1 MSMRYDKTEHGFMV
15 HAVFDSPSDGDWQKL
30 LDYLLAHKDKLRG
43 TMVFVHGD
51 GGLTAKQRSELAEV
65 IKVMRPGF
73 RSAVLTNS
81 RVTRGILTAL
91 NWLTKKQDDSSAFPL
106 SGIGFDEAVVFL
118 SMGAP
123 EKQAA
128 RALAEKLGA
137 FSKAGRAVAG

>member
-1 MSMRYDKTEHGFMV
+1 MLMRYDKTEHGFMV
-15 HAVFDSPSDGDWQKL
+15 HVVFDSPSDGDWQKL
-30 LDYLLAHKDKLRG
+30 LDYLLAHKDKLKG

-51 GGLTAKQRSELAEV
+51 GGLTAKQRSGLAEV

-73 RSAVLTNS
+73 RSAVLTSS

-106 SGIGFDEAVVFL
+106 DGFDDAAVFL
-118 SMGAP
+118 SMGIP

-137 FSKAGRAVAG
+137 FPKPGRAAIG

>member
-30 LDYLLAHKDKLRG
+30 LDYLLAHKDKLKG
-43 TMVFVHGD
+43 SMVFVHGD
-51 GGLTAKQRSELAEV
+51 GGLTAKQRSGLAEV

-73 RSAVLTNS
+73 RSAVMTNS
-81 RVTRGILTAL
+81 RVTRGVLTAL

-106 SGIGFDEAVVFL
+106 SGFDEAAAFL
-118 SMGAP
+118 NMGIP

-128 RALAEKLGA
+128 RALAEKLGVL
-137 FSKAGRAVAG
+137 SKPGRSAAG